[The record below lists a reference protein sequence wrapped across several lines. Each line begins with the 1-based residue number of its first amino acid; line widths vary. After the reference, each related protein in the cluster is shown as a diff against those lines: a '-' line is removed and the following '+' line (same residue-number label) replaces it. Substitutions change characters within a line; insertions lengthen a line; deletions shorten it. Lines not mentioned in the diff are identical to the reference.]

1 MLRGLFPRLFG
12 QYREGGLIVGKFT
25 VSNSGATLTPVSG
38 DCYPKLTMA
47 TGTGTGQY
55 VVTLAGGARKLT
67 VVGQPHVST
76 IDEDDGVTDAR
87 LLFVNQE
94 DGGVDAANGK
104 VYLSAMNLAATQDEA
119 ALVDTSIVTIVLYAD
134 K

>member
-38 DCYPKLTMA
+38 LHESHVLLTA
-47 TGTGTGQY
+47 AGDSGQY
-55 VVTLAGGARKLT
+55 VVTLDGGARKITFVNAYQTL
-67 VVGQPHVST
+67 
-76 IDEDDGVTDAR
+76 IDEDDDTDAR
-87 LLFVNQE
+87 TVHLNDEEGIDVGAGTIPLTVMTLGTE
-94 DGGVDAANGK
+94 
-104 VYLSAMNLAATQDEA
+104 ATAPAPAD
-119 ALVDTSIVTIVLYAD
+119 LVDTSTLVVILYVD